1 MSKPSTVKEAAN
13 ERVFDVIIY
22 VIAAI
27 IIVIVLYPLI
37 FIVSASFSD
46 PTRVLNGEVWC
57 AERRNAG
64 CLHQYFAKRKD
75 LDGISQHDYLYGRR
89 HSDQYHHDD
98 FGGLPAI
105 KA

>member
-46 PTRVLNGEVWC
+46 PTRVLNGEVWLLPK
-57 AERRNAG
+57 G
-64 CLHQYFAKRKD
+64 VT
-75 LDGISQHDYLYGRR
+75 LDAYTNILQTKKFGRDIATR
-89 HSDQYHHDD
+89 LSIRSSAQ
-98 FGGLPAI
+98 
-105 KA
+105 